1 MLLETKS
8 HLYGIKINTTN
19 CRPLLEDD
27 PKELFVYC
35 RCAQAA
41 SMLFWK
47 FLAKNIHD
55 KARSMSKYL
64 ITKFFLVFKYMNI
77 SLRWSYKT
85 TVKKDLT
92 RTILL
97 KRRRL
102 KSYIVLCISK
112 VLILYFSS
120 FTNLCII
127 FLINASL
134 CPQNS
139 PNVPSII
146 MKIVK
151 FQILS
156 LDRRL

>member
-1 MLLETKS
+1 MIQRNCLFTADVLKLLQCYFENSLQKIFM
-8 HLYGIKINTTN
+8 IKLDL
-19 CRPLLEDD
+19 CRSISSQS
-27 PKELFVYC
+27 F
-35 RCAQAA
+35 
-41 SMLFWK
+41 S
-47 FLAKNIHD
+47 
-55 KARSMSKYL
+55 SS
-64 ITKFFLVFKYMNI
+64 FKYMNI

-102 KSYIVLCISK
+102 KSYIVPCISK

>member
-1 MLLETKS
+1 MIQRNCLFTADVLKLLQCYFENSLQKIFM
-8 HLYGIKINTTN
+8 IKLDL
-19 CRPLLEDD
+19 CRSISSQS
-27 PKELFVYC
+27 F
-35 RCAQAA
+35 
-41 SMLFWK
+41 S
-47 FLAKNIHD
+47 
-55 KARSMSKYL
+55 SS
-64 ITKFFLVFKYMNI
+64 FKYMNI

-102 KSYIVLCISK
+102 KSYIILCISK

-146 MKIVK
+146 IKIVK

>member
-1 MLLETKS
+1 MIQRNCLFNADVLKLLQCYFENSLQKIFM
-8 HLYGIKINTTN
+8 IKLDL
-19 CRPLLEDD
+19 CRSISSQS
-27 PKELFVYC
+27 F
-35 RCAQAA
+35 
-41 SMLFWK
+41 S
-47 FLAKNIHD
+47 
-55 KARSMSKYL
+55 SS
-64 ITKFFLVFKYMNI
+64 FKYMNI

-102 KSYIVLCISK
+102 KSYIILCISK

-120 FTNLCII
+120 VTNLCII

-146 MKIVK
+146 IKIVK

-156 LDRRL
+156 LDRRR

>member
-1 MLLETKS
+1 MIQRNCLFTADVLKLLQCYFENSLQKIFM
-8 HLYGIKINTTN
+8 IKLDL
-19 CRPLLEDD
+19 CRSISSQS
-27 PKELFVYC
+27 F
-35 RCAQAA
+35 
-41 SMLFWK
+41 S
-47 FLAKNIHD
+47 
-55 KARSMSKYL
+55 SS
-64 ITKFFLVFKYMNI
+64 FKYMNI
-77 SLRWSYKT
+77 SLRWSYNT

>member
-1 MLLETKS
+1 MIQRNCLFTADVLKLLQCYFENSLQKIFM
-8 HLYGIKINTTN
+8 IKLDL
-19 CRPLLEDD
+19 CRSISSQS
-27 PKELFVYC
+27 F
-35 RCAQAA
+35 
-41 SMLFWK
+41 S
-47 FLAKNIHD
+47 
-55 KARSMSKYL
+55 SS
-64 ITKFFLVFKYMNI
+64 FKYMNI

-97 KRRRL
+97 KRQRL
-102 KSYIVLCISK
+102 KSYIVPCISK

>member
-1 MLLETKS
+1 MIQRNCLFTADVLKLLQCYFENSLQKIFM
-8 HLYGIKINTTN
+8 IKLDL
-19 CRPLLEDD
+19 CRSISSQS
-27 PKELFVYC
+27 F
-35 RCAQAA
+35 
-41 SMLFWK
+41 S
-47 FLAKNIHD
+47 
-55 KARSMSKYL
+55 SS
-64 ITKFFLVFKYMNI
+64 FKYMNI

>member
-1 MLLETKS
+1 MIQRNCLFNADVLKLLQCYFESSLQKIFM
-8 HLYGIKINTTN
+8 IKLDL
-19 CRPLLEDD
+19 CRSISSQS
-27 PKELFVYC
+27 F
-35 RCAQAA
+35 
-41 SMLFWK
+41 S
-47 FLAKNIHD
+47 
-55 KARSMSKYL
+55 SS
-64 ITKFFLVFKYMNI
+64 FKYMNI

-102 KSYIVLCISK
+102 KSYIILCISK

-120 FTNLCII
+120 VTNLCII

-146 MKIVK
+146 IKIVK

-156 LDRRL
+156 LDRRR

>member
-1 MLLETKS
+1 MIQRNCLFTADVLKLLQCYFENSLQKIFM
-8 HLYGIKINTTN
+8 IKLDL
-19 CRPLLEDD
+19 CRSISSQS
-27 PKELFVYC
+27 FC
-35 RCAQAA
+35 
-41 SMLFWK
+41 S
-47 FLAKNIHD
+47 
-55 KARSMSKYL
+55 S
-64 ITKFFLVFKYMNI
+64 FKYMNI

-102 KSYIVLCISK
+102 KSYIILCISK

-146 MKIVK
+146 IKIVK

>member
-1 MLLETKS
+1 MIQRNCLFTADVLKLLQCYFENSLQKIFM
-8 HLYGIKINTTN
+8 IKLDL
-19 CRPLLEDD
+19 CRSISSQS
-27 PKELFVYC
+27 F
-35 RCAQAA
+35 
-41 SMLFWK
+41 S
-47 FLAKNIHD
+47 
-55 KARSMSKYL
+55 SS
-64 ITKFFLVFKYMNI
+64 FKYMNI

-97 KRRRL
+97 KRRCL

>member
-1 MLLETKS
+1 MIQRNCLFNADVLKLLQCYFENSLQKIFM
-8 HLYGIKINTTN
+8 IKLDL
-19 CRPLLEDD
+19 CRSISSQS
-27 PKELFVYC
+27 F
-35 RCAQAA
+35 
-41 SMLFWK
+41 S
-47 FLAKNIHD
+47 
-55 KARSMSKYL
+55 SS
-64 ITKFFLVFKYMNI
+64 FKYMNI

-102 KSYIVLCISK
+102 KSYIILCISK

-120 FTNLCII
+120 VTNLCII

-146 MKIVK
+146 IKIVK

-156 LDRRL
+156 LDRRREL

>member
-1 MLLETKS
+1 MIQRNCLFTADVLKLLQCYFENSLQKIFM
-8 HLYGIKINTTN
+8 IKLDL
-19 CRPLLEDD
+19 CRSISSQS
-27 PKELFVYC
+27 F
-35 RCAQAA
+35 
-41 SMLFWK
+41 S
-47 FLAKNIHD
+47 
-55 KARSMSKYL
+55 SS
-64 ITKFFLVFKYMNI
+64 FKYMNI

-127 FLINASL
+127 FLLNASL

>member
-1 MLLETKS
+1 MIQRNCLFTADVLKLLQCYFENS
-8 HLYGIKINTTN
+8 L
-19 CRPLLEDD
+19 
-27 PKELFVYC
+27 
-35 RCAQAA
+35 Q
-41 SMLFWK
+41 
-47 FLAKNIHD
+47 KNIHD
-55 KARSMSKYL
+55 KAKSMSKYL
-64 ITKFFLVFKYMNI
+64 SSQSFSSSFKYMYI

-85 TVKKDLT
+85 TVKKHLM
-92 RTILL
+92 RTVLL

-102 KSYIVLCISK
+102 KSYIILCISK
-112 VLILYFSS
+112 VLIPYFSS

>member
-1 MLLETKS
+1 MIQRNCLFTADVLKLLQCYFENSLQKIFM
-8 HLYGIKINTTN
+8 IKLDL
-19 CRPLLEDD
+19 CRSISSQS
-27 PKELFVYC
+27 F
-35 RCAQAA
+35 
-41 SMLFWK
+41 S
-47 FLAKNIHD
+47 
-55 KARSMSKYL
+55 SS
-64 ITKFFLVFKYMNI
+64 FKYMNI

-102 KSYIVLCISK
+102 KSYIILCISK

-146 MKIVK
+146 IKIVK

-156 LDRRL
+156 LDRRR

>member
-1 MLLETKS
+1 MIQRNCLFNADVLKLLQYYFENSLQKIFM
-8 HLYGIKINTTN
+8 IKLDL
-19 CRPLLEDD
+19 CRSISSQS
-27 PKELFVYC
+27 F
-35 RCAQAA
+35 
-41 SMLFWK
+41 S
-47 FLAKNIHD
+47 
-55 KARSMSKYL
+55 SS
-64 ITKFFLVFKYMNI
+64 FKYMNI

-102 KSYIVLCISK
+102 KSYIILCISK

-120 FTNLCII
+120 VTNLCII

-146 MKIVK
+146 IKIVK

-156 LDRRL
+156 LDRRR

>member
-1 MLLETKS
+1 MIQRNCLFTADVLKLLQCYFENSLQKIFM
-8 HLYGIKINTTN
+8 IKLDL
-19 CRPLLEDD
+19 CRSISSQS
-27 PKELFVYC
+27 F
-35 RCAQAA
+35 
-41 SMLFWK
+41 S
-47 FLAKNIHD
+47 
-55 KARSMSKYL
+55 SS
-64 ITKFFLVFKYMNI
+64 FKYMNI
-77 SLRWSYKT
+77 SLTWSYKT

-134 CPQNS
+134 CLQNS

>member
-1 MLLETKS
+1 MIQRNCLFNADVLKLLQCYFENSLQKIFM
-8 HLYGIKINTTN
+8 IKLDL
-19 CRPLLEDD
+19 CRSISSQS
-27 PKELFVYC
+27 F
-35 RCAQAA
+35 
-41 SMLFWK
+41 S
-47 FLAKNIHD
+47 
-55 KARSMSKYL
+55 SS
-64 ITKFFLVFKYMNI
+64 FKYMNI

-102 KSYIVLCISK
+102 KSYIILCISK

-146 MKIVK
+146 IKIVK

-156 LDRRL
+156 LDRRR

>member
-1 MLLETKS
+1 MIQRNCLFTADVLKLLQCYFENSLQKIFM
-8 HLYGIKINTTN
+8 IKLDL
-19 CRPLLEDD
+19 CRSISSQS
-27 PKELFVYC
+27 F
-35 RCAQAA
+35 
-41 SMLFWK
+41 S
-47 FLAKNIHD
+47 
-55 KARSMSKYL
+55 SS
-64 ITKFFLVFKYMNI
+64 FKYMNI

-102 KSYIVLCISK
+102 KSYIILCISK